1 MRWFSRAFGGDAR
14 VPRSADVALRE
25 ALLAVLDRDLER
37 AELLLTS
44 IVRRD
49 STAVDA
55 YLGLARLWR
64 QRGEVGRAIR
74 IHQNLLLRLD
84 AESEDGRRVL
94 LELGADFRQGGFLR
108 RAIAAYEELL
118 AFEPRN
124 AEALRALVAL
134 LAEARDHSRAIEMA
148 RRLARV
154 EGRDASG
161 EEARLRVE
169 LAETAAAE
177 GRSRDARR
185 ALKQALR
192 KDRACVRAWCRLGE
206 LEAERGKARA
216 ALAAWA
222 RVPRID
228 RAAGWRVYPQL
239 EATYAALGRTRDY
252 EGFLRGLLA
261 EAPDDAAA
269 RLALARSLAAR
280 GDVDEALGELRG
292 LLARDGDALEVRGVL
307 GRLLLAEKRDD
318 EAAKEHA
325 ELLDVLD
332 RRGLLGAQEGAA

>member
-1 MRWFSRAFGGDAR
+1 VRWLSRAFGGDAR

-25 ALLAVLDRDLER
+25 ALLAVLDRDLDR

-84 AESEDGRRVL
+84 AESDTGRRVL
-94 LELGADFRQGGFLR
+94 LDLAADFRLGGFLR
-108 RAIAAYEELL
+108 RAIAAYEEAL
-118 AFEPRN
+118 AHEPRN
-124 AEALRALVAL
+124 PEALRALVAL
-134 LAEARDHSRAIEMA
+134 LAEARDHPRAIEMA

-169 LAETAAAE
+169 MAEAAVAE

-192 KDRACVRAWCRLGE
+192 KDRACVRAWCLLGA
-206 LEAERGKARA
+206 LEAERGKPRA
-216 ALAAWA
+216 ALAAWS
-222 RVPRID
+222 RVPGID
-228 RAAGWRVYPQL
+228 RASGARVYPQL
-239 EATYAALGRTRDY
+239 EATWAALGRTRDY

-261 EAPDDAAA
+261 ETPEDVEAT
-269 RLALARSLAAR
+269 LALARTLAAR
-280 GDVDEALGELRG
+280 GDVDEALGELRR
-292 LLARDGDALEVRGVL
+292 LLARDADALAVRGAL
-307 GRLLLAEKRDD
+307 GRLLLSERRDD
-318 EAAKEHA
+318 EAVKEYA
-325 ELLDVLD
+325 ELLDVLE
-332 RRGLLGAQEGAA
+332 RRGLLGPREAGA

>member
-1 MRWFSRAFGGDAR
+1 
-14 VPRSADVALRE
+14 VPRSADAALRE
-25 ALLAVLDRDLER
+25 ALLAALDRDFDR

-84 AESEDGRRVL
+84 AESTQGRRVL
-94 LELGADFRQGGFLR
+94 LDLAADFRQGGFLR
-108 RAIAAYEELL
+108 RAIAAYEEVL
-118 AFEPRN
+118 AHEPRN
-124 AEALRALVAL
+124 AEALRALVKL
-134 LAEARDHSRAIEMA
+134 LAEARDHSRAIEVA

-154 EGRDASG
+154 EGRDGSG

-169 LAETAAAE
+169 MAEAAVAE
-177 GRSRDARR
+177 GRSHDARR

-192 KDRACVRAWCRLGE
+192 KDRTCVSAWCRLGE

-228 RAAGWRVYPQL
+228 RSAGRRVYPQL
-239 EATYAALGRTRDY
+239 EATYAALDRTRDY
-252 EGFLRGLLA
+252 EGFLRELLA
-261 EAPDDAAA
+261 EIPADAAVE
-269 RLALARSLAAR
+269 LALARTLAAR
-280 GDVDEALGELRG
+280 GDMEEAQGVLRG
-292 LLARDGDALEVRGVL
+292 MLARDADDLEACVAL
-307 GRLLLAEKRDD
+307 GRLLLSEHRDE
-318 EAAKEHA
+318 EAAKEYA
-325 ELLDVLD
+325 ELLDVLE
-332 RRGLLGAQEGAA
+332 RRGLVGGREAGA